1 MTVRG
6 GGVRKNHGF
15 HAVVQNGSAASELS
29 LPMRKTASWSG
40 VIAATTNTRLRH
52 ECSCATSELP
62 STRPSRPQRA
72 SCRAR
77 VCQGMAWHRREH
89 EEISERRPTGG
100 CRGRYGD
107 FAAGWG
113 LLRLDCKGR
122 RDRLAAKRGRIRR
135 CERTIWAW
143 RDGIGGGSAG
153 ESEVVMRAWSLP
165 AESRQEERVSGR
177 GGGAGGGGGGRG

>member
-40 VIAATTNTRLRH
+40 VIAAPPNTRLRH

-89 EEISERRPTGG
+89 EEISERRPTLTNPARDSVWTLWVG
-100 CRGRYGD
+100 
-107 FAAGWG
+107 AKKWG
-113 LLRLDCKGR
+113 FKSNKEIELKEKIAC
-122 RDRLAAKRGRIRR
+122 
-135 CERTIWAW
+135 CEF
-143 RDGIGGGSAG
+143 SA
-153 ESEVVMRAWSLP
+153 
-165 AESRQEERVSGR
+165 
-177 GGGAGGGGGGRG
+177 